1 MLSRL
6 YINILRKIEGE
17 IKKFYEIKKLGKSL
31 KIGKN

>member
-17 IKKFYEIKKLGKSL
+17 IKKFYEKLGKSL